1 MTKVGGKRRKLLL
14 DVDPVAIPADKCAD
28 GEAMPEI
35 VQPWPAMVAW
45 APQADLTG
53 QACAFR
59 GIVSSSQPRAPASA
73 DISSGLGQPR
83 RLTRK
88 PNAYPEIGKRSSA
101 TLLILA

>member
-14 DVDPVAIPADKCAD
+14 DVDPVAIPAEKCAD

-53 QACAFR
+53 LACAFR
-59 GIVSSSQPRAPASA
+59 GIVSSSAAPRARFGRHLKRLRTASSLNEEA
-73 DISSGLGQPR
+73 QCLPR
-83 RLTRK
+83 DW
-88 PNAYPEIGKRSSA
+88 
-101 TLLILA
+101 